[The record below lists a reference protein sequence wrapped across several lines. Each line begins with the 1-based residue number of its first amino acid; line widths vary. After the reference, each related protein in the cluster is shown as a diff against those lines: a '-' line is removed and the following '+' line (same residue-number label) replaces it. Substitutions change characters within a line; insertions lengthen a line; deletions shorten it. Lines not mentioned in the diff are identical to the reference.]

1 MMNVFRFAV
10 VAAILSSPLASAAGA
25 HALPSLK
32 YEEAAWLCSTG
43 DLQACE
49 VMYVYDMAR
58 SNGAPGGKSGHE

>member
-1 MMNVFRFAV
+1 MMKVFRFAV
-10 VAAILSSPLASAAGA
+10 VAAIVLPPLVSPASAR
-25 HALPSLK
+25 ALPAMK

-58 SNGAPGGKSGHE
+58 TNGQPGGKSGHE

>member
-1 MMNVFRFAV
+1 MMKVFRFAV
-10 VAAILSSPLASAAGA
+10 VAAIVLPPLVSPASAR
-25 HALPSLK
+25 ALPAMK

-58 SNGAPGGKSGHE
+58 SGSPAGKAGGR